1 MPNAIDQAE
10 LVAENIMGAD
20 KEYVAKPWFWSD
32 QYDVKLQIAG
42 LNMGYDRVI
51 TRRTDADSVAF
62 WYYRGDELLAV
73 DAMNDPRGFM
83 IGRRLIEA
91 GKSPAPALIEDP
103 NTDLK
108 ALLKS

>member
-1 MPNAIDQAE
+1 
-10 LVAENIMGAD
+10 
-20 KEYVAKPWFWSD
+20 
-32 QYDVKLQIAG
+32 
-42 LNMGYDRVI
+42 
-51 TRRTDADSVAF
+51 
-62 WYYRGDELLAV
+62 
-73 DAMNDPRGFM
+73 MNDPRGFM

>member
-1 MPNAIDQAE
+1 M
-10 LVAENIMGAD
+10 
-20 KEYVAKPWFWSD
+20 
-32 QYDVKLQIAG
+32 
-42 LNMGYDRVI
+42 
-51 TRRTDADSVAF
+51 AF